1 LALVT
6 TEEARVSSA
15 LDYEGIAVRVAALLL
30 LLEAVSV
37 WFLWTFSSTGSA
49 GETSFALF
57 LAADLAS
64 FAMISYTFRSLKE
77 EGRFGQWPLLA
88 GCAFICALIFAALM

>member
-1 LALVT
+1 MSSEKAGAQPAIDFDSLANGV
-6 TEEARVSSA
+6 V
-15 LDYEGIAVRVAALLL
+15 ALLL

-37 WFLWTFSSTGSA
+37 LFLWTYASVGSA

-57 LAADLAS
+57 LAADLVS

-77 EGRFGQWPLLA
+77 EKRIGRVALLA
-88 GCAFICALIFAALM
+88 GCVFIAALLVAALF